1 MDGRNSG
8 QFCETLFKQACELTQ
23 ATKPQMV
30 DLIKA
35 FQQLQLQEYTS
46 QYGQVH
52 GEWNEG
58 MAIVKAYTI
67 ADVHLLPEIGLS
79 LAQAIKNWHQ
89 YSKIGPEQKKAIE
102 KAVQKY
108 ARTIDAY
115 LEKLRH
121 FFNQLS
127 VHATHLNENETDRIT
142 GLIKNYQLQTT
153 DAYHKGKMDEVN
165 SLLHEIVQ
173 QLTALCEQKEAPSRA
188 LQQLTQ
194 KAQQHL
200 PLWN

>member
-1 MDGRNSG
+1 MDGRSSG
-8 QFCETLFKQACELTQ
+8 QFCETLFKQACELAQ
-23 ATKPQMV
+23 VTKPQMV
-30 DLIKA
+30 DLLKA
-35 FQQLQLQEYTS
+35 FRQLQVQEYAS

-58 MAIVKAYTI
+58 IAIVKAYTI
-67 ADVHLLPEIGLS
+67 ADIHLLPEIGLS
-79 LAQAIKNWHQ
+79 IAQAIRNWHQ
-89 YSKIGPEQKKAIE
+89 YSKIGPEQKNAIE

-108 ARTIDAY
+108 AHTIEVY
-115 LEKLRH
+115 LENLRH
-121 FFNQLS
+121 FFNQLT

-142 GLIKNYQLQTT
+142 DLIKNYQLQTI

-165 SLLHEIVQ
+165 SLLHELVQ

-200 PLWN
+200 PLWK

>member
-1 MDGRNSG
+1 MDGKSSG
-8 QFCETLFKQACELTQ
+8 QFCEMLFKQACEIAQ

-30 DLIKA
+30 DLLKA
-35 FQQLQLQEYTS
+35 FRQLQLQEYAAQYS
-46 QYGQVH
+46 QIH

-67 ADVHLLPEIGLS
+67 ADIHLLPEIGLS
-79 LAQAIKNWHQ
+79 IAQAIKNWHQ
-89 YSKIGPEQKKAIE
+89 YSKIGSEQKKVIE

-108 ARTIDAY
+108 VRTIEAY

-121 FFNQLS
+121 FFSQLN
-127 VHATHLNENETDRIT
+127 VHATHLNENETDRIAD
-142 GLIKNYQLQTT
+142 LIKNYQLQTI

-165 SLLHEIVQ
+165 HLLHELVQ

-194 KAQQHL
+194 KAQQHI
-200 PLWN
+200 PLWK